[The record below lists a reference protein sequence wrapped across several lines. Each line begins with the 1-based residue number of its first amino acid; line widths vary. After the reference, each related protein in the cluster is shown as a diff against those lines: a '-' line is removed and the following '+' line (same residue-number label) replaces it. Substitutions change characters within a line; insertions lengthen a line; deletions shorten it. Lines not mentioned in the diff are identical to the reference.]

1 MVYSIDLRKRALNYI
16 ANGGTRLEAS
26 KIFGVTIP
34 TLANWLSR
42 EKQQDLAP
50 RMKGSKPSK
59 IDNEKLKKYI
69 ELYPDSYLREIAAH
83 FNSTLQAVFYA
94 CKRLDITLKKKPLTT
109 RNEMRRKERHLKKN

>member
-1 MVYSIDLRKRALNYI
+1 MVYSLDLRKRALNYI

-50 RMKGSKPSK
+50 KMNGSKPSK
-59 IDNEKLKKYI
+59 INNEKLKKYI
-69 ELYPDSYLREIAAH
+69 EDYPDSYLREIAVV

-94 CKRLDITLKKKPLTT
+94 CKRLGITLKKRPLTT
-109 RNEMRRKERHLKKN
+109 KKGTRRNERHLKKS

>member
-16 ANGGTRLEAS
+16 ANGGSRSETS

-42 EKQQDLAP
+42 QKQQDLAP
-50 RMKGSKPSK
+50 KMNGSKPSK

-69 ELYPDSYLREIAAH
+69 ELHPDSYLREIAAE
-83 FNSTLQAVFYA
+83 FNTTLQAVFYA
-94 CKRLDITLKKKPLTT
+94 CKRLNITLKKRALTKKKGT
-109 RNEMRRKERHLKKN
+109 RRNERYFKKN